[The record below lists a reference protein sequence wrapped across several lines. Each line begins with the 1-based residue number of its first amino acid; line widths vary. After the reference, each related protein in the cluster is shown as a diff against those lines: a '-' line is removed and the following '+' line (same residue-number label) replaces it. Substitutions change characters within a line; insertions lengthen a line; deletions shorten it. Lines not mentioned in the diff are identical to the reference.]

1 MNRALFKI
9 DELFGESTPSSESE
23 EETVGDIARATKLKG
38 FYQKGKEQLQIKLL
52 KLSQKN
58 RKLQNIQLE

>member
-23 EETVGDIARATKLKG
+23 EETVGDIVRATKLKRV
-38 FYQKGKEQLQIKLL
+38 
-52 KLSQKN
+52 LSERQ
-58 RKLQNIQLE
+58 RTASD